1 VCGALWGDGL
11 RKFERLAA
19 RPAFA
24 RERYDGRTFVIE
36 EKSRFGLAV
45 VHFKVCPVLR
55 YQRCGFRSDKQ
66 QKDRLLLAM
75 LDDMEEPGFDVWDTP
90 NPPDLSLCP
99 VRPIRSIQQC
109 ATTPLI

>member
-1 VCGALWGDGL
+1 LWGDGL

-55 YQRCGFRSDKQ
+55 YQRCGIRSDKQ

-90 NPPDLSLCP
+90 NRLISRYAPSG
-99 VRPIRSIQQC
+99 RSEGFSNAQ
-109 ATTPLI
+109 PHR